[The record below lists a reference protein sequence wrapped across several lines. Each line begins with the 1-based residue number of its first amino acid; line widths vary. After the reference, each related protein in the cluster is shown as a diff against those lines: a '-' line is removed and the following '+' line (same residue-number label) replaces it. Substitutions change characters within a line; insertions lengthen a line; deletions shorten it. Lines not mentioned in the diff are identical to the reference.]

1 MKKRNIILTLGLVA
15 VIFSISILNERK
27 TLVFVQHFLIS
38 LKNGESISQ
47 AIDKFEEEYKNSIS
61 ENRYWANAFGIIQ
74 NVLGKKEIK
83 NFKII
88 RDATGSLYM
97 QTSLLPA
104 EKINLAVADIT
115 EIYKKTKALEKDFL
129 FVQMPYKNFSKKKE
143 LEGYGY
149 DYTEKNFDLIL
160 EGLIKNEVPIY
171 DLRKEQ
177 YEWTFYKTDHHWT
190 VESAFEATGYIV
202 NELIKRYSTD
212 LDTEFS
218 EKNKFDVIEY
228 KNALL
233 GSAGVQVGEYYSG
246 MDNFSMFIPKFKTAF
261 KYEHYV
267 SGELSGKYEGDF
279 INSFVSKELLDNP
292 AYYNKY
298 NACLRGGWNENRVEN
313 SLAANNLKC
322 LFISNSYGRPLVQYL
337 SLYFKETRYLDPQ
350 PGRYNDSY
358 LKYIEVFQPD
368 IVIVMYDNEINI
380 NY

>member
-15 VIFSISILNERK
+15 VIFSISILNGRK
-27 TLVFVQHFLIS
+27 TLVFVQHFLIT

-47 AIDKFEEEYKNSIS
+47 AIDKFEEEYKNGIS

-88 RDATGSLYM
+88 RDTTGSLYM

-104 EKINLAVADIT
+104 EKINLAVANIA